1 MSGLQEMLGSAH
13 NLFGSVHIAH
23 VRTSGDGDFTIEHI
37 LLGQTA
43 GQVLGGTYHA
53 DSDLVDKLVR
63 QTNSAI
69 AAGHL
74 STEEG
79 NLLVVNYKRCLDSYT
94 YFSRQ

>member
-1 MSGLQEMLGSAH
+1 MCGVQEMLGSAH

-23 VRTSGDGDFTIEHI
+23 VRKSGDGDFTIEHI

-43 GQVLGGTYHA
+43 GQVLGGTYHE
-53 DSDLVDKLVR
+53 DLDLMDKLVI
-63 QTNSAI
+63 QANSAI

-74 STEEG
+74 STDEG
-79 NLLVVNYKRCLDSYT
+79 NLLVANYRRCLDSYT